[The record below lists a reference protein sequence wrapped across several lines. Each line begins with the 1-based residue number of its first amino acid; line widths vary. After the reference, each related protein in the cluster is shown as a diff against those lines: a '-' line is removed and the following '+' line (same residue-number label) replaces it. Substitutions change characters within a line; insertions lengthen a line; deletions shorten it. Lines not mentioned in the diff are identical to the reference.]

1 MNLSLR
7 IPRVSAFDQV
17 SWFMTWHQRHHQDCS
32 DMITNFFS
40 RAALAKV
47 ASFHSLQK
55 PLLLSIGAEWA
66 APANKSESNNARM
79 RIMGAPGNRR
89 DAEYWQ
95 IVLSAKTH
103 SAVTYSGH

>member
-7 IPRVSAFDQV
+7 MPRTSALDQV
-17 SWFMTWHQRHHQDCS
+17 SRFITWHQRHHQACS

-55 PLLLSIGAEWA
+55 PSLLSIGAAWTSV
-66 APANKSESNNARM
+66 ANDSESSSERM
-79 RIMGAPGNRR
+79 RIMGWPSRR
-89 DAEYWQ
+89 KRRGEEYCQ
-95 IVLSAKTH
+95 IGYPSRTH
-103 SAVTYSGH
+103 ASVTYS